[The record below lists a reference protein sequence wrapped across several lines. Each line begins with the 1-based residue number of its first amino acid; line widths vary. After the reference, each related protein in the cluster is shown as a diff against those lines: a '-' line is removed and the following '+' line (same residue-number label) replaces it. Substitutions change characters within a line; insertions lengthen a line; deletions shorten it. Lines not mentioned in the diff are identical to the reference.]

1 MSIRLIALD
10 LYRLTKEVEK
20 LEREIKK
27 APEEKKPELEQRLRQ
42 LKAERNTMKKILEG
56 KKEPPAYRQPK

>member
-20 LEREIKK
+20 LEREIKNVS
-27 APEEKKPELEQRLRQ
+27 EEKKPGLEQKLRQ

-56 KKEPPAYRQPK
+56 KKESPSYRQPK

>member
-20 LEREIKK
+20 LESKIKK
-27 APEEKKPELEQRLRQ
+27 APEEKKPELEQQLRQ
-42 LKAERNTMKKILEG
+42 LKAERNKIKKILEG
-56 KKEPPAYRQPK
+56 KKEPPPYRQPK